1 MQQGSAGDTSVRA
14 VDYVIV
20 GVDKQCRA
28 PQRLCTWDT
37 YKVGDMYSKQA
48 MSLGSRDGYVF
59 GGSGCRSLRALSV
72 TIRLVKHLIR
82 EMHYMDWA
90 RDSVLGSF
98 S

>member
-28 PQRLCTWDT
+28 PP
-37 YKVGDMYSKQA
+37 KA